1 MYKVIL
7 LFGIVLITVAY
18 VFFPTNWVV
27 IFSLLSLLTSLWDF
41 NMNKDENEKW
51 VSLLFYCFFMWSWYN
66 SSSYLNDND
75 YKGWFQIGSV
85 FSVFIL
91 FVFLMFNKSLK
102 NIVWTFVWT
111 LVLVVIALIFP
122 MMVSHIFVFA
132 ATYWTFLTYLFYFS
146 IVYGIL
152 RAFSFPFKQSTLY
165 MKQLLKK
172 IIWNFNQT
180 VPGPLRIPLLIAT
193 IISLLLFVYY
203 HPIKTFYF
211 TEHHGHLLL
220 NEITELNKNNILN
233 LYPRFAYNYA
243 LSGWFFIKSE
253 SSNKEFMTILNYG
266 QVPNIMYSPSTNE
279 MKITI
284 KQADPESTVT
294 VCVIPE
300 IHLQKW
306 NHILV
311 NINTGTVDIFWNG
324 KLYKSVEGIVPE
336 KSAQFVDTGAVDG
349 IDGIICNVMYF
360 ERPLAINKIK
370 DLFHSFKNY
379 NPPIV

>member
-1 MYKVIL
+1 
-7 LFGIVLITVAY
+7 
-18 VFFPTNWVV
+18 
-27 IFSLLSLLTSLWDF
+27 
-41 NMNKDENEKW
+41 
-51 VSLLFYCFFMWSWYN
+51 
-66 SSSYLNDND
+66 
-75 YKGWFQIGSV
+75 
-85 FSVFIL
+85 
-91 FVFLMFNKSLK
+91 
-102 NIVWTFVWT
+102 
-111 LVLVVIALIFP
+111 
-122 MMVSHIFVFA
+122 
-132 ATYWTFLTYLFYFS
+132 
-146 IVYGIL
+146 
-152 RAFSFPFKQSTLY
+152 